1 SIPQMPASDN
11 AQQRHV
17 YHSNVPCN
25 QPAGVDPNMGHFSM
39 EKSLNPGSVL
49 GGHQHSGSAKGS
61 ASRRCPWHLCRPE
74 SLFQNLESPVLQT
87 ALHGVMGGEH
97 TSDCANVV
105 CSAAHGHAL
114 PIGAERKAEGG
125 YSWQSIEP
133 VPPEG
138 WRRQVVKD
146 CRKACRGRPRQAASS
161 DDGSSSQAK

>member
-1 SIPQMPASDN
+1 MRKPNARNERISGKLCLIRPWSPRRGESLVHRHESIP
-11 AQQRHV
+11 R
-17 YHSNVPCN
+17 
-25 QPAGVDPNMGHFSM
+25 
-39 EKSLNPGSVL
+39 
-49 GGHQHSGSAKGS
+49 
-61 ASRRCPWHLCRPE
+61 
-74 SLFQNLESPVLQT
+74 QT
-87 ALHGVMGGEH
+87 ALRGVMGGEH

-146 CRKACRGRPRQAASS
+146 CRKGLQRTTKASRQFG
-161 DDGSSSQAK
+161 DGSSSQAK